1 MALKFRRGTTAQKSG
16 SLAFGEPYVNT
27 TLGTLQIGLD
37 SGDVTLSAIGTGSN
51 LSVAGISG
59 SSLDI
64 TGNAKID
71 GNVIIGGTITAK
83 EIHTSVVSSSV
94 LYESGSTQFGDSAD
108 DTHIFN
114 GSVYM
119 SHSLNTGYFRA
130 SNITGSEN
138 HLAYFTD
145 EHSIAGASAIQI
157 TNSGSTIGVGTTGFN
172 AAQPERLIVDNGD
185 SFNIATFQSSK
196 NESFVEVNIKNF
208 GSGSNASTDLVLW
221 NDISSETRD
230 FLDLGLNSSNYS
242 AGVLGYENDAYLTTT
257 AADIYIGPYR
267 TGSHAH
273 THLFGGGQWDT
284 PAITI
289 DNNNEIHISSSVLP
303 DSANTFDLG
312 SSTNYFKDLYLST
325 GSIKFVDN
333 TGVVGGL
340 SLNTLNSLTSATGST
355 DAKFQTLATYTG
367 SINDKIAALIAYTG
381 SDITTNN
388 AQDLRLSNVEASAAT
403 ALSTNNAQDAKLTS
417 IQSHTSSV
425 DGRFSGLATISA
437 SLILTA
443 SNHEQRLAANEAIS
457 GTFARTNSSNIFTGT
472 QTITGS
478 MYISGDMIVQGS
490 SSLQNIS
497 ASVVSIGT
505 NIINLNNDTPAVRFG
520 GISVFDSGS
529 TAGTGSLFWDSEN
542 ERWIYQKS
550 SGSAYSGGMFISG
563 PRNTGALGSEVG
575 LTSNRLA
582 VSVGGDHISSS
593 QIYVDNDTV
602 SIPGNLQVT
611 GSIVGTIVGNASTA
625 NTLLTARLING
636 TSFDGSSNITI
647 PNLVS
652 GSSQISGITNG
663 QLSNSSVTVT
673 AGTGMTGGGLV
684 SLGGTITLNNA
695 GVTSNVAG
703 TGISVSSATGAST
716 ITNTGVTS
724 AVAGN
729 AIDVSGATGAVT
741 ISHAD
746 TSTAANL
753 SATSRTYVSALTFDT
768 YGHVTG
774 YSTGTESVTDTN
786 TVTTNIA
793 GTGISVSSGTGN
805 STISNT
811 GVTSAVAGTGVSVS
825 GATGAVTISIGQSVA
840 TNATPT
846 FGNLTINGTI
856 TATGDITA
864 FYTSDRRHKNNIQT
878 ITNALDK
885 VKKLNG
891 VTWEWNDDVNEVTKT
906 TPTTGLIAQE
916 VQAVLPQ
923 VVVERENGYLGLDYS
938 KMMGLLVEAIKEQ
951 QIKID
956 NLTVEVE
963 TLKKKKGL

>member
-51 LSVAGISG
+51 IAVAGISG

-71 GNVIIGGTITAK
+71 GDVTIGGTITAK

-108 DTHIFN
+108 DTHTFN

-138 HLAYFTD
+138 HLAYFED
-145 EHSIAGASAIQI
+145 GHSIAGASTIQI
-157 TNSGSTIGVGTTGFN
+157 TNSGSTIGVGTNVFN
-172 AAQPERLIVDNGD
+172 TLEPERLIVDNGD
-185 SFNIATFQSSK
+185 SFNIATFQSSQ
-196 NESFVEVNIKNF
+196 NDTYTQVNIRNF
-208 GSGSNASTDLVLW
+208 GSGSNSSTDLVLW
-221 NDISSETRD
+221 NDATTEETN
-230 FLDLGLNSSNYS
+230 FLDLGINSSNYT

-273 THLFGGGQWDT
+273 THIFGGGQWDT

-289 DNNNEIHISSSVLP
+289 DNNNEIHISSSILP
-303 DSANTFDLG
+303 DSTNTFDLG
-312 SSTNYFKDLYLST
+312 STTNYFKEIYVST
-325 GSIKFVDN
+325 GSINFVDN
-333 TGVVGGL
+333 TGVVGVLGL
-340 SLNTLNSLTSATGST
+340 TTLNSLLASTGSS
-355 DAKFQTLATYTG
+355 DAKFETLATYTG
-367 SINDKIAALIAYTG
+367 SIDSKIASLIAYTG
-381 SDITTNN
+381 SNITTNN

-403 ALSTNNAQDAKLTS
+403 ALSTNNTQDSRLSA
-417 IQSHTSSV
+417 IQSHTASV
-425 DGRFSGLATISA
+425 DGRFVGLATISA
-437 SLILTA
+437 SLISTA

-457 GTFARTNSSNIFTGT
+457 GTFARTDSSNIFTGT
-472 QTITGS
+472 QIVTGS
-478 MYISGDMIVQGS
+478 LYISGDMIVQGS

-497 ASVVSIGT
+497 ASAVSIGT
-505 NIINLNNDTPAVRFG
+505 NIVKLNNDTPAVRFG

-542 ERWIYQKS
+542 ERWVYQKS
-550 SGSAYSGGMFISG
+550 SGSSYSGGMFISG

-575 LTSNRLA
+575 MTSNRLA
-582 VSVGGDHISSS
+582 MGIGGDHISSS
-593 QIYVDNDTV
+593 QIYVDNDVV

-611 GSIVGTIVGNASTA
+611 GSIVGTLVGNTSTA
-625 NTLLTARLING
+625 TKLLTARLING
-636 TSFDGSSNITI
+636 TSFDGSANITI

-652 GSSQISGITNG
+652 GSSQIDVSSTTGDIALGSRTSGNYVASLVAGTNITLSNNSGEGATPTIGLTNNTISGIALG
-663 QLSNSSVTVT
+663 SNLATLT
-673 AGTGMTGGGLV
+673 IGTGLSGTSYNGSTGV
-684 SLGGTITLNNA
+684 TIANT

-703 TGISVSSATGAST
+703 TGISVSA
-716 ITNTGVTS
+716 
-724 AVAGN
+724 
-729 AIDVSGATGAVT
+729 ATGAVT
-741 ISHAD
+741 I
-746 TSTAANL
+746 
-753 SATSRTYVSALTFDT
+753 
-768 YGHVTG
+768 
-774 YSTGTESVTDTN
+774 TN
-786 TVTTNIA
+786 
-793 GTGISVSSGTGN
+793 S
-805 STISNT
+805 

-825 GATGAVTISIGQSVA
+825 SGTGAVTISIGQSVA

-864 FYTSDRRHKNNIQT
+864 FFTSDRRHKNNIQT

-963 TLKKKKGL
+963 ALKKKKGL